1 MSVEAEL
8 TRLKRDV
15 QSLAEE
21 IATSTGAS
29 PKLRLSPTNRRSY
42 RADLQALIQRL
53 DELAAK
59 LSG

>member
-1 MSVEAEL
+1 MSVQSEL

-15 QSLAEE
+15 DSLAEE
-21 IATSTGAS
+21 LATSVGPR
-29 PKLRLSPTNRRSY
+29 PKLRLSPSDRRAF
-42 RADLQALIQRL
+42 RADLQALIQQL